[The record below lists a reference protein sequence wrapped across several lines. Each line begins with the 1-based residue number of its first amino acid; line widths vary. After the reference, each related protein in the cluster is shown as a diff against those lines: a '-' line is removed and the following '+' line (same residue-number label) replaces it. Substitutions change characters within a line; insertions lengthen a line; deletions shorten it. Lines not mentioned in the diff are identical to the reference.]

1 MTTVTALTD
10 AMTEVTEMSPFLV
23 PLAAAALI
31 VAARTTVLVRR
42 DRRRAHAYRGPWP
55 SEDE

>member
-1 MTTVTALTD
+1 MTTMTALTE
-10 AMTEVTEMSPFLV
+10 AVTQMSPFLV
-23 PLAAAALI
+23 PLAAATLI